1 MHRLHRSDLNPALRP
16 IATAPER
23 AAVIVDFDGSLAP
36 IVDDPAAAVALP
48 AARDAL
54 AALVDRVALV
64 AVVSGRPVD
73 FLATELAI
81 DGLELVGQYG
91 LERMLEGRSI
101 PDARVEPYLD
111 AVTAAAD
118 EAERLLPGL
127 LVERKGAIAV
137 TVHWRAQPER
147 DAEGTLAVEE
157 LARRHGLETYP
168 TRMARELRPP
178 VAVDKGTA
186 VEALLDPGHET
197 ACFAGDDRGDLTAF
211 DALDRA
217 TAAGRLRHAVRIGVH
232 SPEAPPEL
240 IERADVTVDGP
251 AGLAAL
257 LRELGAA
264 IG

>member
-1 MHRLHRSDLNPALRP
+1 MRGLPRPGLITALGP
-16 IATAPER
+16 LAAAPDR
-23 AAVIVDFDGSLAP
+23 AAVLVDFDGSLAP
-36 IVDDPAAAVALP
+36 IVDDPTDAVALP
-48 AARDAL
+48 AARASL

-64 AVVSGRPVD
+64 AVVSGRPVGV
-73 FLATELAI
+73 LAAKLGI

-91 LERMLEGRSI
+91 LERMVDGRTV
-101 PDARVEPYLD
+101 PDQRVEPYVD
-111 AVTAAAD
+111 AVAAVAD

-127 LVERKGAIAV
+127 LVERKGSIAV
-137 TVHWRAQPER
+137 TVHWRVQPER
-147 DAEGTLAVEE
+147 EAEGTTVVEE
-157 LARRHGLETYP
+157 LARRYGLETYP

-186 VEALLDPGHET
+186 VDALLERGYDA
-197 ACFAGDDRGDLTAF
+197 ACFAGDDRGDLPAF

-217 TAAGRLRHAVRIGVH
+217 VADGRLRHAVRIGVH

-240 IERADVTVDGP
+240 LERADVTVDGP

-257 LRELGAA
+257 LDELSAA